1 MDPLVLSDVSRSF
14 GDTRALDR
22 IDLTT
27 PEGTVTV
34 VLGPNGAGKTT
45 AFRVATGVLA
55 PDAGSVS
62 VFGLDPRSH
71 GGSVRRR
78 CGVVPPKPAMYERL
92 TGRENLAY
100 AARLYEVED
109 APIDDLADR
118 FGILEALDRKVAGY
132 STGMRTRLAL
142 VRALLHGP
150 RLLLLD
156 EPTAGLDPESALE
169 VRRLLA
175 DLASEGRTV
184 VMSTHL
190 LHEADGTADQLVM
203 MDSGRIWERGSPVEL
218 AARYAPGVV
227 VALDATDRSALD
239 GLAGHPLVRS
249 VQVDGGVRVTLTSE
263 AEIPSLVA
271 DLVGRG
277 VRLTRVEPERWDLET
292 LYFRMRQARETP
304 A

>member
-14 GDTRALDR
+14 GATRALDR
-22 IDLTT
+22 IDLTAD
-27 PEGTVTV
+27 EGTVTV

-62 VFGLDPRSH
+62 VFGLDPAAH

-100 AARLYEVED
+100 AARLYEVESP
-109 APIDDLADR
+109 PIDDLSER
-118 FGILEALDRKVAGY
+118 FGILAALDRKVAGY

-169 VRRLLA
+169 VRRLLS
-175 DLASEGRTV
+175 DLTSEGRTV

-203 MDSGRIWERGSPVEL
+203 MDAGRIWERGSPAEL

-227 VALDATDRSALD
+227 VVLDAADRSTLDALST
-239 GLAGHPLVRS
+239 HPLVRS
-249 VQVDGGVRVTLTSE
+249 VQMDGPARVTLASGDD
-263 AEIPSLVA
+263 IPSLVA

-277 VRLTRVEPERWDLET
+277 VRLTRVEPEQWDLET
-292 LYFRMRQARETP
+292 LYFRMREVREAP